1 MLGSEESTLDLELET
16 LRHSL
21 GLSISSKAF
30 RNHYATDPGHPKLEA
45 LVSKGLMVK
54 GRQIPGGLMYYHS
67 TEAGIALAMAHQPKI
82 TAAGAR
88 SKERYKKFLFLRD
101 IMPNLS
107 FREFVCRRY
116 YNESWL

>member
-1 MLGSEESTLDLELET
+1 
-16 LRHSL
+16 
-21 GLSISSKAF
+21 
-30 RNHYATDPGHPKLEA
+30 
-45 LVSKGLMVK
+45 
-54 GRQIPGGLMYYHS
+54 MYYHS

-107 FREFVCRRY
+107 FREFVPALLQRVVVVIMTLIRSG
-116 YNESWL
+116 NKI